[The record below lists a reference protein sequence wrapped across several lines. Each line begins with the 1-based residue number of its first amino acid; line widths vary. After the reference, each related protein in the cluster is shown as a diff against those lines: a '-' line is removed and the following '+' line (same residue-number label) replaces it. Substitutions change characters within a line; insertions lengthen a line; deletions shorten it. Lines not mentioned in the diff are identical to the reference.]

1 VIVDVGTG
9 DGRAVLARAAADPS
23 ILSIGIDA
31 VAAAMTRS
39 WRRARR
45 RRLENA
51 RFFVEAAERLPGPL
65 AGCASLVTVTFPWGS
80 LLRGVLGLGPDIL
93 GGIRGLL
100 RPDGRLEILLSVTPR
115 DRVDGVAAFDAGA
128 KASVASAARAAGLD
142 LLSARSATPEDLGA
156 NHSSWARRLGDR
168 PVWRLDLARA
178 ATPAE
183 RDSGQIQVPG

>member
-39 WRRARR
+39 SRRARR

-65 AGCASLVTVTFPWGS
+65 AGSASLVTITFPWGS
-80 LLRGVLGLGPDIL
+80 LLRGVLGLEPGIL
-93 GGIRGLL
+93 GAIRGLL
-100 RPDGRLEILLSVTPR
+100 RPEGRFEILLSVTPR

-142 LLSARSATPEDLGA
+142 LLSARSATPEDLGVT
-156 NHSSWARRLGDR
+156 HSSWARRLGDR
-168 PVWRLDLARA
+168 PVWRLDLVRA
-178 ATPAE
+178 AAPVE